1 MVLNIIVGFI
11 IPWIFALI
19 FVRERKILFLI
30 TPFACTV
37 SFCINDLG
45 FFFFWRLYPFDL
57 YNLSAL
63 PYILGLFCLY
73 PCFVICIIRKLQIHP
88 SPILL
93 IASILLTL
101 SEGCGVLIGR
111 VHYFNHW
118 NIVATFFSYYI
129 AIIASYIFYKIIQSN
144 NYI

>member
-11 IPWIFALI
+11 IPWIIALVFI
-19 FVRERKILFLI
+19 RERKILFLI

-37 SFCINDLG
+37 SLCINDLG
-45 FFFFWRLYPFDL
+45 FFFFWRLYPFNL
-57 YNLSAL
+57 YSLSAL
-63 PYILGLFCLY
+63 PYDFGLFCLY
-73 PCFVICIIRKLQIHP
+73 PCFGIYIIRKFRINP
-88 SPILL
+88 SLVLL
-93 IASILLTL
+93 VASILLTL

-111 VHYFNHW
+111 VYYLNHW

-129 AIIASYIFYKIIQSN
+129 SIIASYLFYKAMLHK